1 MGSSVG
7 VSSATGLVPWG
18 LARVSGASMVPAYYD
33 GDRIL
38 VRYGG
43 AVGPGDAVLARDP
56 REPERVL
63 LKRIARREGGG
74 WWLLADNPYAPG
86 DSRQFGAVPDELVL
100 GRVAARLWPLRRTRR
115 R

>member
-1 MGSSVG
+1 
-7 VSSATGLVPWG
+7 VSTVTGLVPWG

-38 VRYGG
+38 VRYAG

-56 REPERVL
+56 REPSL
-63 LKRIARREGGG
+63 ILIKRIARREEGG
-74 WWLLADNPYAPG
+74 WWLLADNSYAPG
-86 DSRQFGAVPDELVL
+86 DSRQFGAVSDELVL
-100 GRVAARLWPLRRTRR
+100 GRVVARLWPLVRAGRLRRMRR

>member
-1 MGSSVG
+1 
-7 VSSATGLVPWG
+7 
-18 LARVSGASMVPAYYD
+18 MVPAYYD
-33 GDRIL
+33 GDRLL

-56 REPERVL
+56 RDSQLVL

-74 WWLLADNPYAPG
+74 WWVLADNPYAPG
-86 DSRQFGAVPDELVL
+86 DSRQFGAIPDALVL
-100 GRVAARLWPLRRTRR
+100 GRVVARLWPPRAARARLSGLLRRVTGAIRQKRR

>member
-1 MGSSVG
+1 
-7 VSSATGLVPWG
+7 
-18 LARVSGASMVPAYYD
+18 VSGASMVPAYYD
-33 GDRIL
+33 GDMLL

-56 REPERVL
+56 RDPQLVL

-86 DSRQFGAVPDELVL
+86 DSRQFGAVPDTLVL
-100 GRVAARLWPLRRTRR
+100 GRVVMRLWPPISARGRVLGRATRGLRQRR
-115 R
+115 RR